1 MSKRE
6 LRRRLATDKAAAFID
21 ARNLADEYSDPAQK
35 GGHVHRTFHGHSL
48 QAGEKVRRHVCC
60 WFRGCAGADWSS
72 PKWSKVYITDMRLL
86 IQVSGGVLVSVWWSP
101 SLRFVVD
108 LTAGRVTLDDRS
120 QAIFLSGTQVA
131 VLAVACVYML
141 DPSQGLRHSALR
153 ELHR

>member
-35 GGHVHRTFHGHSL
+35 GGHVHRAFHGHSL

-60 WFRGCAGADWSS
+60 SFRRDTGFDWSS

-86 IQVSGGVLVSVWWSP
+86 ILASGGALVSVWWSP
-101 SLRFVVD
+101 SLRFVAD
-108 LTAGRVTLDDRS
+108 LTAGRLTLDDRR
-120 QAIFLSGTQVA
+120 QAVLLSGTQIA

-141 DPSQGLRHSALR
+141 DPSQGSRHSALS
-153 ELHR
+153 ELYR